1 MATSLSLFLM
11 PSDDKKQEPT
21 MAISTK
27 PAEPTRT
34 TTTRTR
40 KPTTTNKCQTRKKQP
55 RRGMG
60 VAQLENLRIQER
72 WKAITETNQIGS
84 LNLQPAQ
91 QMHVFDPFNNNDNQM
106 VQCGTTVNYGVP
118 MRSNGVVFNG
128 FLGWDHQDGVAV
140 KRVDEFN
147 ANNYNGGFG
156 SGQVLVNPYMVGSS
170 PVHQAGAPAAAVR
183 EASKE
188 LSSIPKVMQ
197 KQKQYDPTCLKMGGF
212 SARAATSAFY
222 ANHNHNNNEGVEAMA
237 VPRKGNNAMGRKVIM
252 EYEFFPGKN
261 GKNTCF
267 KDMESPTAEASV
279 AVGTGEASCVTTYSD
294 YSSYSASDASNSIDL
309 SLKLSF

>member
-1 MATSLSLFLM
+1 M
-11 PSDDKKQEPT
+11 PSDDRKQEST
-21 MAISTK
+21 LAISTK

-34 TTTRTR
+34 TTTTTRTR
-40 KPTTTNKCQTRKKQP
+40 KPTANKCQTRKKQP

-84 LNLQPAQ
+84 PNLQPTKQ
-91 QMHVFDPFNNNDNQM
+91 LHVFDPFNNNDDDNQM
-106 VQCGTTVNYGVP
+106 AQYGTTVNYGVP

-128 FLGWDHQDGVAV
+128 FLGWDHQGGVV
-140 KRVDEFN
+140 VRRVDEFN
-147 ANNYNGGFG
+147 ANNNGGFG
-156 SGQVLVNPYMVGSS
+156 SGQVSVNPYMVGSV
-170 PVHQAGAPAAAVR
+170 PVHHVGPPAPSAAAL

-197 KQKQYDPTCLKMGGF
+197 QQKQYEPTRCDLCFKMGGF

-222 ANHNHNNNEGVEAMA
+222 AKYHNHNNNEGVEAMEA
-237 VPRKGNNAMGRKVIM
+237 HRKGNNAIGRKVIM
-252 EYEFFPGKN
+252 EYELFPVKN
-261 GKNTCF
+261 GKSTCF
-267 KDMESPTAEASV
+267 KDMEFPTAEASV

-294 YSSYSASDASNSIDL
+294 NSASDASNSIDL
-309 SLKLSF
+309 SLKLSC